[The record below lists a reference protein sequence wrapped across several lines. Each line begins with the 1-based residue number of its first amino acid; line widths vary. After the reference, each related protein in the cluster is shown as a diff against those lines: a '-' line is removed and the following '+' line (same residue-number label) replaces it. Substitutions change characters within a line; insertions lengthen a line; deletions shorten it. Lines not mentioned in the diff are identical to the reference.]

1 MIKWFFKLISFK
13 EKILNNG
20 FTTLTEQMKFV
31 IFYTCIDL
39 VYNPSKVSFSNFVL
53 LSSNQL
59 CTYKW
64 CPLHLGN
71 WVSGT
76 QTCLR
81 SSTLSLKIFKSLI
94 QVLNGDFHA
103 KKNIFFNRIY
113 LWLSNLIKSF
123 SAMQRSH
130 NINNDQRKWIKT
142 GKKKNQ
148 FIQVVKIKVIEL

>member
-1 MIKWFFKLISFK
+1 
-13 EKILNNG
+13 
-20 FTTLTEQMKFV
+20 MKFV

-103 KKNIFFNRIY
+103 KKKYFFQQNISVTFQFVGLNRFLQCKDHTILIMTKGNGSKLVRKKINLYKSSKLRLLNCNFRIIYKCTMYSFDFDLFHSIRFN
-113 LWLSNLIKSF
+113 
-123 SAMQRSH
+123 
-130 NINNDQRKWIKT
+130 
-142 GKKKNQ
+142 
-148 FIQVVKIKVIEL
+148 